1 MGSGL
6 WVVGMEE
13 VVVDDRG
20 RILIPKE
27 LRDKVGLK
35 PGSGA
40 RLEVKNGQIII
51 TPPLS
56 PQGFIREME
65 GFMTEGEPTD
75 DPLKVK
81 HIWEK

>member
-1 MGSGL
+1 M
-6 WVVGMEE
+6 WEVGMKE
-13 VVVDDRG
+13 VIVDDRG

-27 LRDKVGLK
+27 LREKVGLK

-51 TPPLS
+51 TPPSS
-56 PQGFIREME
+56 PKDFIREMV
-65 GFMTEGEPTD
+65 GFMVEGKATG
-75 DPLKVK
+75 DPLKLK

>member
-1 MGSGL
+1 MGNGT
-6 WVVGMEE
+6 WEEGMEE
-13 VVVDDRG
+13 VMVDGRG

-27 LRDKVGLK
+27 LREKVALK
-35 PGSGA
+35 PGSRA

-56 PQGFIREME
+56 PQGFIDKME
-65 GFMTEGEPTD
+65 GFMTEREPKD